1 MSSTATLGASERPS
15 VLPYALTIFLSAFLL
30 FLVQPIIAKQILPW
44 FGGSSGV
51 WTTALV
57 FFQSTLLAGYAYAD
71 WTTRLG
77 VRRQTTLHIVLLA
90 VSLLS
95 LPILASTAWKPQ
107 GDEEP
112 TLRILL
118 LLTATIGL
126 PYFLLSTTTP
136 LLQSWYWRRFHTAVP
151 YRLFALSNFA
161 SLLALL
167 GFPVL
172 LEPWFDLAQLGWG
185 WSALYV
191 VFVGVCAAT
200 GWASLRAAAS
210 RAGEPLADAAPA
222 SAAAAPPR
230 LHTQLT
236 WLALSAMGS

>member
-1 MSSTATLGASERPS
+1 MSTPSAALPRARAT
-15 VLPYALTIFLSAFLL
+15 VLPYAATIFLSAFLL

-44 FGGSSGV
+44 FGGSSAV

-71 WTTRLG
+71 LTHRLG
-77 VRRQTTLHIVLLA
+77 VRRQTLLHIGLLL

-95 LPILASTAWKPQ
+95 LPILASSEWKPQ
-107 GDEEP
+107 GDEAP
-112 TLRILL
+112 IVRILL

-136 LLQSWYWRRFHTAVP
+136 LLQSWYWRRFHSAVP

-191 VFVGVCAAT
+191 VFAGVCAAT
-200 GWASLRAAAS
+200 AWASMRAAATS
-210 RAGEPLADAAPA
+210 EGDPVFAEAVSTGRTV
-222 SAAAAPPR
+222 PR
-230 LHTQLT
+230 G
-236 WLALSAMGS
+236 A